1 MFAVITVAGL
11 RVKAKVVPKKQIV
24 SLWKALTKKAFPKVT
39 VYQVEDADFESIV
52 ELSKTRDDEKR
63 ELKEWGRVLPPE
75 GTDAI
80 VYDTD
85 EFPDV
90 DYVILIRENP
100 YHRLPQI
107 VKHELSHIA
116 NGDL

>member
-1 MFAVITVAGL
+1 MFAVIEVAGL
-11 RVKAKVVPKKQIV
+11 RVEAEVIPKKAVV
-24 SLWKALTKKAFPKVT
+24 SLWKTLTKKAFPKVK
-39 VYQVEDADFESIV
+39 VYQIGDADFESIV

-90 DYVILIRENP
+90 DYVILIRDNP
-100 YHRLPQI
+100 YHSLSRV

-116 NGDL
+116 KGDL

>member
-1 MFAVITVAGL
+1 MFDVITVAGL
-11 RVKAKVVPKKQIV
+11 SVKATMVPKKEVV
-24 SLWKALTKKAFPKVT
+24 SLWKTLSKKVFPRVR
-39 VYQVEDADFESIV
+39 VYQIEDADFESIV

-80 VYDTD
+80 VFDTD
-85 EFPDV
+85 DFPDV

-100 YHRLPQI
+100 YHSLTQI

-116 NGDL
+116 KGDL